1 MPFAGV
7 VWSQYSRVMDLGQ
20 EQRNEVKVAMN
31 DFNVIGGLAVDYKFS
46 TLLSVNP
53 SSWFGHREMY
63 TSSLRMKAYV
73 SYADYDL
80 FEKGFHVGVSVA
92 YSGFARMVRFQ

>member
-1 MPFAGV
+1 
-7 VWSQYSRVMDLGQ
+7 MDVDDR
-20 EQRNEVKVAMN
+20 RNEIKVAVS
-31 DFNVIGGLAVDYKFS
+31 DFNAIAGLTVDYKFS

-53 SSWFGHREMY
+53 SSWFGHKEMY

-80 FEKGFHVGVSVA
+80 FERGCHVGISVA
-92 YSGFARMVRFQ
+92 YNGFARMVRFR